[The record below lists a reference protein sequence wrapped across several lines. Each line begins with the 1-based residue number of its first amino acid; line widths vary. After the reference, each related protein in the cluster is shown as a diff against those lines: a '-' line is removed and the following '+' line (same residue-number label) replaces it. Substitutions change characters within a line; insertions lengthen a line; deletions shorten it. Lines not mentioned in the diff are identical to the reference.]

1 MTGLAAVRDDLE
13 RRRRIKNWALLAVL
27 AAFAIL
33 FYFVTIVRFG
43 GQ

>member
-1 MTGLAAVRDDLE
+1 MSDDRD

-27 AAFAIL
+27 AAMAVL
-33 FYFVTIVRFG
+33 FYFITIVRFG